1 MADPL
6 STLLS
11 TERLVEATA
20 GEGWLD
26 RINDNFG
33 MARWVNVRSV
43 TALTDTATSA
53 DDCILLDATS
63 NAVTLT
69 LPPVADVTG
78 MVLTVIAIDVSN
90 TVTLDGNASET
101 INGAATKTI
110 GTVGHSVTLIATASG
125 WRANYSAAL

>member
-1 MADPL
+1 MAEPI
-6 STLLS
+6 STLIS

-43 TALTDTATSA
+43 TSLTDTATSA

-69 LPPVADVTG
+69 LPPVADVDG
-78 MVLTVIAIDVSN
+78 MVLTVIAINVSN

-101 INGAATKTI
+101 INGSATKTI
-110 GTVGHSVTLIATASG
+110 GTINHRVELIATSSG
-125 WRANYSAAL
+125 WHANYSAAL